1 MAYEF
6 KFPDVGEGIHE
17 GEIVRWRVKVG
28 DEIKEDQPLVEVET
42 AKAIVELPSP
52 WSGTVLA
59 LQGKEGQIIKVGDL
73 LSVIGEK
80 GEKWSAQGA
89 EEEASREKIQAEP
102 MQKAKAGPGVVGEIP
117 TEEKGVVLPGR
128 QAGEEGRTTGISLQQ
143 NILPRLRKLA
153 VDLKVDLNNIKGT
166 GPKSEITE
174 EDIKKS
180 AAPDFSSWG
189 SIEKILLKG
198 VRKSIA
204 EHMVKSAFTIP
215 HVTHMDECDVT
226 ELVKLRESKKA
237 EAEKKGIK
245 LTFLPFIIKA
255 VVKALKKH
263 PALNATLN
271 EATQEIIYKKY
282 YNICVAVD
290 APDGLMLPVVKNA
303 DKKDIWQIA
312 EEIAD
317 LAAKCR
323 DRKIDLKDLQGGSF
337 SITNIGSIGGI
348 FATPIISYGQTGNL
362 GIFRIKEKPVVING
376 KIEIKPM
383 LTLALSFDHRVVDG
397 AEAARFMNDFINLL
411 ESPLGWT

>member
-1 MAYEF
+1 MAFEF

-28 DEIKEDQPLVEVET
+28 DEVKEDQPLVEVET

-52 WSGTVLA
+52 RPGTVLA

-80 GEKWSAQGA
+80 GEKWPAQGV
-89 EEEASREKIQAEP
+89 SPHEKIQAEP
-102 MQKAKAGPGVVGEIP
+102 AQKAKAGPGVVGEIP

-128 QAGEEGRTTGISLQQ
+128 QTGQEGRTTTGASVQQ

-153 VDLKVDLNNIKGT
+153 ADLGVDVNKVKGS
-166 GPKSEITE
+166 GPGGEITE
-174 EDIKKS
+174 EDIRKGG
-180 AAPDFSSWG
+180 APDFSALG
-189 SIEKILLKG
+189 PIETIPLKG

-226 ELVKLRESKKA
+226 ELVKLRESKKP
-237 EAEKKGIK
+237 EAEKRGIK

-255 VVKALKKH
+255 TVEALKKH
-263 PALNATLN
+263 PSLNATLN
-271 EATQEIIYKKY
+271 EATQEIICKKY
-282 YNICVAVD
+282 YNICIAVD
-290 APDGLMLPVVKNA
+290 APDGLMLPVIKNA
-303 DKKDIWQIA
+303 DRKDIWQIA
-312 EEIAD
+312 QEIVD
-317 LAAKCR
+317 LAMKCR

-337 SITNIGSIGGI
+337 SITNIGSVGGL

-362 GIFRIKEKPVVING
+362 GIFRIKEKPVVINE

-397 AEAARFMNDFINLL
+397 AEAARFMNDLINLL
-411 ESPLGWT
+411 MEIK